1 MIISILALTFGYF
14 LEESNL
20 RLFLLLSSLFIL
32 IFSTVYLLFGLSR
45 LIVYTIYGII
55 VFILSFFIP
64 DDYRLILVF
73 ILTLIIVINP
83 LSSFEHYLDKR
94 LSLQQTNFISFH
106 RKGRYKTF
114 YKYRRAMKE
123 RYHLPQVRKF
133 YTVSSYKL
141 LRSIITIGLFQAMI
155 FILVLTTNDMIENND
170 FRGINVLSLYVAI
183 ILSISIIVLYK
194 KGFMSMF
201 RVLRIS
207 FFPTAFFL
215 LSFLDM
221 ELWLRII
228 YFVIAGLSFIGII
241 IVEIH
246 LYYTRVI
253 YDDYQYRDFNKQMTV
268 FANALY
274 EPFIYNEQKIISVKY
289 TLDVSEAVFQK
300 KFQTLLMYAN
310 HQRFIIT
317 AYMVGRGKVI
327 IYTEFYH
334 KDTPYKFYQKLGKV
348 FTTTIEKE
356 DLKDLAFYEKTFLH
370 NHEYIIARA
379 LSLSHLLEALEI
391 KERVMIAVSMY
402 YQDKDASLEVLKKY
416 SGRIVEQSDEYCL
429 IEVYLNVENIDYVI
443 EQNLRQLLMDMLFTQ
458 GTFVRVMV
466 YY

>member
-1 MIISILALTFGYF
+1 MMISILALAFGYF

-20 RLFLLLSSLFIL
+20 RLFLLLSALFIL
-32 IFSTVYLLFGLSR
+32 IFSTVYLLFGVSR
-45 LIVYTIYGII
+45 LIVYTIYGLV
-55 VFILSFFIP
+55 VFIISLFIP
-64 DDYRLILVF
+64 DDYRLILAF

-83 LSSFEHYLDKR
+83 LSSFEIYLDKR

-114 YKYRRAMKE
+114 YQYRRAMKE

-133 YTVSSYKL
+133 YTISSYKL
-141 LRSIITIGLFQAMI
+141 LRSIITIGLFSLLI
-155 FILVLTTNDMIENND
+155 FILVLTTNDIIQNSD
-170 FRGINVLSLYVAI
+170 FRGINVLSLYVSI
-183 ILSISIIVLYK
+183 ILSIAIIILYK
-194 KGFMSMF
+194 KGFISMF
-201 RVLRIS
+201 RALRIS

-215 LSFLDM
+215 LTFLEM
-221 ELWLRII
+221 ELWLRVI
-228 YFVIAGLSFIGII
+228 YYAIAGLSFIGVI
-241 IVEIH
+241 IVETH

-268 FANALY
+268 FANAIY
-274 EPFIYNEQKIISVKY
+274 EPFIYNEQKLISVKY
-289 TLDVSEAVFQK
+289 SIEVSEAVFQK
-300 KFQTLLMYAN
+300 KFETLLMYAN

-317 AYMVGRGKVI
+317 AYMVGRGKVYL
-327 IYTEFYH
+327 YTEFYH
-334 KDTPYKFYQKLGKV
+334 KDTPYKFYQKLGKI
-348 FTTTIEKE
+348 FLTTIEK
-356 DLKDLAFYEKTFLH
+356 KDINDPMYYEKTFLH

-391 KERVMIAVSMY
+391 KERVMIAVSMHY
-402 YQDKDASLEVLKKY
+402 PNKNLSLEMLKKY
-416 SGRIVEQSDEYCL
+416 SGRVLEQNEEYCL
-429 IEVYLNVENIDYVI
+429 VETYLNVENIDYVI